1 MKIKGQKSR
10 VLMSKVE
17 IYYFSGTGNSL
28 FVAKELQKRIPEA
41 NLIPIVSL
49 LNKDVIETNGD
60 TVGFA
65 FPIHGMTIPIPVKK
79 FIKKL
84 DLKSTKYIFAIA
96 TRAGTQHIAFMEIE
110 NILKKSC
117 KNLDSCF
124 TLNIAS
130 NDPKFKDYRPATNEE
145 IAKLESEVQNRLNSI
160 QKIIINQENSREKD
174 SEFIPAGYGL
184 GRLVRLGMAYAEYD
198 GAKDYFY
205 ANSKCTGC
213 GICEKVCP
221 SGKIKMVDNKPV
233 WQENVKSYLCY
244 ACLNYCPVQAV
255 QIKTKIYMK
264 SYTENERYSHPYAT
278 ANDIAEQ
285 KQTRS

>member
-1 MKIKGQKSR
+1 MGEI
-10 VLMSKVE
+10 E

-28 FVAKELQKRIPEA
+28 YVAKELQKRIPES

-49 LNKDVIETNGD
+49 LKKDVIETIGD
-60 TVGFA
+60 TVGFV

-96 TRAGTQHIAFMEIE
+96 TRAGSQHIAFMEID
-110 NILKKSC
+110 NILKKTGKSL
-117 KNLDSCF
+117 NSYF
-124 TLNIAS
+124 TRNMAS
-130 NDPKFKDYRPATNEE
+130 NDPKFKDYRPATKEE
-145 IAKLESEVQNRLNSI
+145 IAKLESEVQNRLDSI
-160 QKIIINQENSREKD
+160 KKIIINQENIREKD
-174 SEFIPAGYGL
+174 SEFIPVSPML
-184 GRLVRLGMAYAEYD
+184 GRLVRLGMAYAEYN

-213 GICEKVCP
+213 GKCEKVCP
-221 SGKIKMVDNKPV
+221 SGKIKMVNNKPV

-244 ACLNYCPVQAV
+244 VCLNFCPVKAV

-264 SYTENERYSHPYAT
+264 SYTEENERYCHPYAT
-278 ANDIAEQ
+278 ADEIAEQ
-285 KQTRS
+285 KRKQ